1 MFIDRLTLKTR
12 LIIAV
17 AIPCLALTFVGISSL
32 TTMASIQEQTN
43 KLYINTAAPMRAMAE
58 VASRIPRMRVG
69 IDMMLLQ
76 ETPLRDEKGVLTRVK
91 EARSEDI
98 PEMRQ
103 AMVSAVDAQ
112 VNPELKIKAKALLGE
127 FEAMVTDD
135 LNPLLNAF
143 EQGNV
148 SEAQIIYRDQYAKT
162 YGEMRKSAN
171 DLLEGLLLQAEKQ
184 NKMGIESY
192 VNGRN
197 NQIMII
203 FSGLVVSFVIAWL
216 IVSHLRTRVS
226 IINDTMRNAAKTL
239 DLDIRINLEGRD
251 ELSEIGG
258 SFNLFI
264 DKVHSSID
272 SIASNSRELSVMAN
286 DVAQRAKLTQ
296 DNCVSQRDRTV
307 QVATAIHELGATVNE
322 ISANAANASG
332 VAQDATLCSSDGRG
346 VVGQARTQIAE
357 LSSDLVK
364 STEVVESL
372 ANEINGISST
382 LDTIRSISEQ
392 TNLLALNAAIEAARA
407 GEQGR
412 GFAVVADEVRTLA
425 SRSAASTEEIQQII
439 NKLQTESKRAVGEM
453 QKGLTKS
460 GLAVEYADKGNDSLQ
475 QINVY
480 IEQIND
486 QNTQIATATEE
497 QSSVV
502 NDISRNVEDINQLT
516 VETTSFAQHLS
527 DSSVSL
533 QRLSSQLDTQ
543 VSYFKL

>member
-43 KLYINTAAPMRAMAE
+43 KLYLNTAAPMRAMAE

>member
-364 STEVVESL
+364 STKVVESL